1 MSHNSY
7 VRPLGVWDAFKV
19 VSHDEFAALDLGQ
32 FRSINGDDGGTW
44 APNSPI
50 GIFGAGISMRLVSVS
65 TVTTGAEL
73 TFSSGATLELQTDSI
88 ASISSVTSFETGSF
102 TGIRDGGYFR
112 FYAGSIIDMEEGAQ
126 ANFYGLLGV
135 GPTGNFACQGG
146 AVFTGS
152 VTQFTGAATVFTAVA
167 QFASTSTAIFQG
179 NENHVGS
186 ANFSGALSIAGDT
199 SLTGKVTAS
208 GAGRVV
214 KRTTWVT
221 STGAD
226 SSAYGPANCDR
237 VVVQALTADVTFT
250 LNNTGAVEGDEIT
263 IFNRST
269 SHLIYVNDASAGL
282 QGSMMNRSPYY
293 KEATFIFHGG
303 EWQMLRGVVG
313 V

>member
-7 VRPLGVWDAFKV
+7 VRPLGVWNANQV
-19 VSHDEFAALDLGQ
+19 VSHNEFAALDRGQ
-32 FRSINGDDGGTW
+32 FVSINGDDGGTW
-44 APNSPI
+44 APTSPI

-152 VTQFTGAATVFTAVA
+152 VTQFTGAAAVFTAVA

-214 KRTTWVT
+214 KRIASIPT
-221 STGAD
+221 TGAN
-226 SSAYGPANCDR
+226 SSAYGPFNYDR
-237 VVVQALTADVTFT
+237 VIVQALTADVTFT
-250 LNNTGAVEGDEIT
+250 INDAGAVDGDEIFFT
-263 IFNRST
+263 TRSAGHYL
-269 SHLIYVNDASAGL
+269 SINDPSAGL
-282 QGSMMNRSPYY
+282 IASLKNTSGQRVD
-293 KEATFIFHGG
+293 ATFYRLGG
-303 EWQMLRGVVG
+303 EWHMLSGALLP
-313 V
+313 